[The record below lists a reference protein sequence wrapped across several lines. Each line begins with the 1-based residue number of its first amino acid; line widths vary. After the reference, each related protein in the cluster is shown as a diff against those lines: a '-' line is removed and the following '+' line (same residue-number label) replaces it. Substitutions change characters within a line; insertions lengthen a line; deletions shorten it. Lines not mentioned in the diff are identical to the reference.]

1 MAGELNRRSFIKVS
15 LATTAAM
22 AVLPGQQSSA
32 ADAPPPPQPAAQPAV
47 TGLPQGKV
55 GKLSISR
62 ILLGG
67 NLLTHFTHS
76 RDLKYVYKL
85 AAHYNTPEKITETLA
100 VAEQNGVNTLVIH
113 TVPQALGIL
122 AKHRKQGG
130 KMQWI
135 ICTTALM
142 EAGMKAYGESIKEL
156 VDMGVDAMYVWGV
169 HADTMVGEK
178 KTDLI
183 ARAVE
188 LIQAQKI
195 PAGIGAHKLE
205 VIVECEQRKIPA
217 DFYIKTFH
225 HDRYPTAK
233 LNYDSSWCQN
243 APEVIE
249 VMKTVEKP
257 WFAFKVMAAGAIPP
271 DNAFRYAFENGADH
285 VLAGMFD
292 FEIAEDVTIATKIL
306 AGVKRS
312 RPWRS

>member
-1 MAGELNRRSFIKVS
+1 METELNRRSFIKAS
-15 LATTAAM
+15 LATTAAL
-22 AVLPGQQSSA
+22 AVLPGQGAGA
-32 ADAPPPPQPAAQPAV
+32 AEAAPAKAPAAQPAG
-47 TGLPQGKV
+47 GLPHGKI

-67 NLLTHFTHS
+67 NLLTHYTHS

-85 AAHYNTPEKITETLA
+85 AAHYNTPEKIIETLA
-100 VAEQNGVNTLVIH
+100 VAEQNGINTLVIH

-135 ICTTALM
+135 ICTTALT
-142 EAGMKAYGESIKEL
+142 EPGMKAYNDSIKEL

-169 HADTMVGEK
+169 HSDTLVSDNK
-178 KTDLI
+178 VDLI
-183 ARAVE
+183 AKAVE

-195 PAGIGAHKLE
+195 PAGIGGHQLN
-205 VIVECEQRKIPA
+205 VVVECEKRKIPA

-243 APEVIE
+243 SAEVIE

-292 FEIAEDVTIATKIL
+292 FEIAEDVGIASKIL
-306 AGVKRS
+306 ADVKRT

>member
-1 MAGELNRRSFIKVS
+1 MMKAELNRRSFMKAS

-22 AVLPGQQSSA
+22 AMLPGGRAA
-32 ADAPPPPQPAAQPAV
+32 ADAPAVPPAAPAAGG
-47 TGLPQGKV
+47 GLPQGRL

-76 RDLKYVYKL
+76 RDLKYVYNL
-85 AAHYNTPEKITETLA
+85 AAHYNTPEKILETLA

-113 TVPQALGIL
+113 TVPQALGVL

-130 KMQWI
+130 RMQWI

-142 EAGMKAYGESIKEL
+142 EPGMKAYGESIKEM

-169 HADTMVGEK
+169 HADTMVGEGK
-178 KTDLI
+178 ADLI

-188 LIQAQKI
+188 LIQAQRI
-195 PAGIGAHKLE
+195 PAGIGAHQLP
-205 VIVECEQRKIPA
+205 VIVECEKRKIPA

-243 APEVIE
+243 SAEVIE

-292 FEIAEDVTIATKIL
+292 FEIAEDVGIASKIL
-306 AGVKRS
+306 ANVKRT

>member
-1 MAGELNRRSFIKVS
+1 METGLNRRSFIKAS
-15 LATTAAM
+15 LATTAAV
-22 AVLPGQQSSA
+22 AVLPAGQAS
-32 ADAPPPPQPAAQPAV
+32 ADAPPAQRATPPSPAGALA
-47 TGLPQGKV
+47 QGKI
-55 GKLSISR
+55 GKLNISR
-62 ILLGG
+62 LLLGG
-67 NLLTHFTHS
+67 NLLTHYTHS

-85 AAHYNTPEKITETLA
+85 AAHYNTPEKIIETLS

-142 EAGMKAYGESIKEL
+142 EPGMKAYSESIKEL

-169 HADTMVGEK
+169 HSDTLVADAK
-178 KTDLI
+178 ADLI
-183 ARAVE
+183 AKAVE
-188 LIQAQKI
+188 LIQAQKL
-195 PAGIGAHKLE
+195 PAGIGAHQLP
-205 VIVECEQRKIPA
+205 VIVECEKRKIPA

-243 APEVIE
+243 STEVIE

-292 FEIAEDVTIATKIL
+292 FEIAEDVAIASKIL
-306 AGVKRS
+306 ANVKRT